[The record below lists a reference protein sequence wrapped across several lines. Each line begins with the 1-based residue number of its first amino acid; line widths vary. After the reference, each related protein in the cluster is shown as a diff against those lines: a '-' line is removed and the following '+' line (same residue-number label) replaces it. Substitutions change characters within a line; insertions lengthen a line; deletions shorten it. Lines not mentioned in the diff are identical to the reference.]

1 MLLVGRDLSPFVR
14 RCAVTL
20 HLYGLPF
27 ERAEYA
33 TTTDVDKIRVHNR
46 LVRVPAL
53 VLDDGETLID
63 STAILDHL
71 DETAGD
77 KRLTPAGGAER
88 RAVLR
93 DVYHALGAAEKAI
106 LVAYE
111 RNPGMRDQSLY
122 CQPWVDRLLG
132 QAGGGL
138 AVVEET
144 LSQQEWLACGRMTQA
159 DVTAAVV
166 YDFLTVMVPE
176 LASAEQLPAL
186 AGLTERLSKL
196 PAFQQTNL
204 DKFRK

>member
-33 TTTDVDKIRVHNR
+33 TTTDVDKIRVHNP

-63 STAILDHL
+63 SAAILDHL
-71 DETAGD
+71 DETVGD

-93 DVYHALGAAEKAI
+93 GVYHALGAAEKAI
-106 LVAYE
+106 LIAYE
-111 RNPGMRDQSLY
+111 RNPGMRAPEFY
-122 CQPWVDRLLG
+122 CQPWVDRLTG

-138 AVVEET
+138 GFLEKGLAGR
-144 LSQQEWLACGRMTQA
+144 EWLAGDRMTQA

-176 LASAEQLPAL
+176 LASAEELPAL